1 MRLHTRQD
9 LLNGLDITD
18 LVQKNFDSLFQEREY
33 FGIYQEIE
41 RLKQEGIT
49 GKTKI
54 IGHIYGNFFHN
65 APWSNGYT
73 KMTKVA
79 VEEVFYRWEG
89 SHWNH
94 RFPNCG
100 QELRE
105 EILKM
110 SEENIKRC
118 WWIKREL
125 YDCVKSE
132 YNQTH
137 AEGVE

>member
-1 MRLHTRQD
+1 MMRLKTRQD
-9 LLNGLDITD
+9 LLNGLDMTD
-18 LVQKNFDSLFQEREY
+18 LVEKNFDSLFQERQY

-41 RLKQEGIT
+41 RLKQQGIT

-54 IGHIYGNFFHN
+54 IKHLHDNFFHN
-65 APWSNGYT
+65 APWTSDLRM
-73 KMTKVA
+73 KKVT
-79 VEEVFYRWEG
+79 VEEVFGRWEG
-89 SHWNH
+89 PYWN
-94 RFPNCG
+94 RTFPRCG
-100 QELRE
+100 QEMRE
-105 EILKM
+105 EILKI